1 MSGNY
6 SQVTY
11 VSSSCSLMG
20 KGTTCQGCLDCLDA
34 CEPWERSLHYY
45 HSGLISVLS
54 CTNKGKTGMLT
65 EPLPNIPFLAGPLNS
80 MEVRAGVVVQ
90 TVAQAYLVCQVFPQ
104 DTPVRKYRL
113 DNFQSLRH
121 GHFWYQKVRRKADA
135 NKDQKLTKEELSNI
149 LAVFEEIEDLRKIF
163 VENDKDD
170 SGTMSFMEMI
180 KKAGDF
186 YGKHADK
193 YGGGK
198 AKAVMDKYAG
208 DRGKEMTVNE
218 FLDIMFAGLL
228 N

>member
-1 MSGNY
+1 MAASMNEEKLSKFFGDDDKMDWSELENALK
-6 SQVTY
+6 SV
-11 VSSSCSLMG
+11 
-20 KGTTCQGCLDCLDA
+20 
-34 CEPWERSLHYY
+34 
-45 HSGLISVLS
+45 GLNPSPDLI
-54 CTNKGKTGMLT
+54 M
-65 EPLPNIPFLAGPLNS
+65 
-80 MEVRAGVVVQ
+80 
-90 TVAQAYLVCQVFPQ
+90 
-104 DTPVRKYRL
+104 
-113 DNFQSLRH
+113 
-121 GHFWYQKVRRKADA
+121 KVRRKADA